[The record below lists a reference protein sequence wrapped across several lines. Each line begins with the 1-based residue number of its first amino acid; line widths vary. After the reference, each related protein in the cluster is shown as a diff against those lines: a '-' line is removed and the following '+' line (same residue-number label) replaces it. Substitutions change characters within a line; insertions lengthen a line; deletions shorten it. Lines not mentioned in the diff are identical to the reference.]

1 MAMQGALRQGT
12 VLDLCGLAVL
22 LCLSRW
28 LGVCGCA
35 LRCGYLASSALT
47 VLIFKRR
54 CKEFRAIPLVM
65 LSDSIGLG
73 PYSTTALVG
82 CLGTPAS
89 VRLLKAR
96 AEGLSTMC
104 NKRYHRLLIG
114 RPEIFALEYQRL

>member
-1 MAMQGALRQGT
+1 MRYGKALCSICAVWLSCSASPGVARGVVVRSGAAT
-12 VLDLCGLAVL
+12 V
-22 LCLSRW
+22 
-28 LGVCGCA
+28 
-35 LRCGYLASSALT
+35 ASSALT

-54 CKEFRAIPLVM
+54 CKEFRAIPPVM